1 MNGLLNDCLRR
12 LISVVIKWSGLVL
25 TIAQRAQASVFF
37 WNQNR
42 FTRMYGITPD
52 TPVLTFGRELELLIE
67 RAARADKRAR
77 FAWTSGSTAKPK
89 RILYTKRR
97 LRKVKLA
104 FVDFFARSCWSLDIK
119 RTSLYLFS
127 ALGKDDSLTSMLLEE
142 TGLPSYVSSLQA
154 PYRVHCHPAIQSL
167 VSTYGANSVRLWI
180 LAIAN
185 PGILYSTN
193 PSTLS
198 SFLDDLATDWQRNV
212 RLIQDWCRKPE
223 VFDRA
228 VERVANRLESRGCK
242 ARLERVAMSGTALP
256 LQAYAPAVEGYIC
269 WVGGY
274 VKPFLDRLATHL
286 PPDHYRMIPMYSMS
300 TETLETVGHFDGN
313 RVAFLPLASQVLYE
327 FIDEGA
333 EDKPENLLT
342 ANQLKTGKTYSMVV
356 SDPHGL
362 RRYQTGDLFLCT
374 GFVAKLPDLSFIR
387 RRDLEYSFTGE
398 KLTSE
403 HLMTVFQRLRA
414 EYPQLGADKFLTCV
428 PSHPDNEP
436 APHYKIILV
445 NGHSNNVGVPVDE
458 LATRCNELLSEVNR
472 EYKIKYESGRLGQ
485 VRFTFLSRQDF
496 IDRIN
501 GPQQGKAWEAQFK
514 FLPLYRSTWES
525 LKGIAD
531 CRL

>member
-42 FTRMYGITPD
+42 LTRRYGITPD
-52 TPVLTFGRELELLIE
+52 TPVLPFGPELELLIE
-67 RAARADKRAR
+67 RAAGADKRAR

-89 RILYTKRR
+89 RILYTKWR
-97 LRKVKLA
+97 LRKAKLA
-104 FVDFFARSCWSLDIK
+104 FVDFFARSCWSLGIK

-127 ALGKDDSLTSMLLEE
+127 ALSKDDSLTSMLLEE
-142 TGLPSYVSSLQA
+142 TGLPRYVSSLQA
-154 PYRVHCHPAIQSL
+154 PYRVHCHPAIHSL
-167 VSTYGANSVRLWI
+167 VSDYGANSVRLWI

-198 SFLDDLATDWQRNV
+198 TFLDDLATDWQRNV

-228 VERVANRLESRGCK
+228 VERVDNRLESRGWK

-274 VKPFLDRLATHL
+274 VKPFLDRLATDL

-300 TETLETVGHFDGN
+300 TETLETVGHFAGN

-327 FIDEGA
+327 FIEEGA
-333 EDKPENLLT
+333 ENKPETLLT
-342 ANQLKTGKTYSMVV
+342 ANQLEAEKTYSMVV
-356 SDPHGL
+356 SDPYGL
-362 RRYQTGDLFLCT
+362 RRYQTGDLFLCR
-374 GFVAKLPDLSFIR
+374 GFVAALPDLSFIR

-403 HLMTVFQRLRA
+403 HVMTVFQRLRA
-414 EYPQLGADKFLTCV
+414 EYPQLGADTFLTCV
-428 PSHPDNEP
+428 PSHPVDEP
-436 APHYKIILV
+436 IPHYEIVLV
-445 NGHSNNVGVPVDE
+445 KEHGKKVNVPVDE
-458 LATRCNELLSEVNR
+458 LATRCDELLSEVNR
-472 EYKIKYESGRLGQ
+472 EYKSKYESGRLGQ
-485 VRFTFLSRQDF
+485 VRFRFLSRQDF
-496 IDRIN
+496 IDRIS
-501 GPQQGKAWEAQFK
+501 GPQQGKTWEAQFK